1 MAAIDM
7 RTAVRDDSSGT
18 YVLAAAT
25 GLGFMLLTAVFGWF
39 MAEVSQLRSDL
50 LQRSDLLTAI
60 EANGDR
66 IDALADRV
74 AGLEVS
80 MSERLT
86 RIETLIDERLPP
98 RR

>member
-1 MAAIDM
+1 MAVIDM
-7 RTAVRDDSSGT
+7 RTAARDDSSGI
-18 YVLAAAT
+18 YMLAAAT
-25 GLGFMLLTAVFGWF
+25 GLGFMLLTAVFAWF
-39 MAEVSQLRSDL
+39 MSEASW
-50 LQRSDLLTAI
+50 QRSDLLTAI

-66 IDALADRV
+66 IDALADHV
-74 AGLEVS
+74 SGLEVS

>member
-1 MAAIDM
+1 MAPVDM
-7 RTAVRDDSSGT
+7 RTAARDASSGT
-18 YVLAAAT
+18 YMLAAGT
-25 GLGFMLLTAVFGWF
+25 GLGFMLLTAVFGWS
-39 MAEVSQLRSDL
+39 MSEASPL
-50 LQRSDLLTAI
+50 RSDLLTAI

>member
-39 MAEVSQLRSDL
+39 MSEASQ
-50 LQRSDLLTAI
+50 QRSDLLPAI
-60 EANGDR
+60 EADGDR